1 MKKIKKDFLTY
12 LIFIFFSFSIVI
24 LFHNKNA
31 IRFAIIYYL
40 TFTFMFWI
48 FYLFSLRFK
57 FIKIY
62 FISIFCLTLLEFYF
76 NTFYF
81 NLFYFLG
88 VLGILESILF
98 NYVALCFFVLDVMLY
113 LSRRKYDQRSHY
125 RLNSLQRNAIY
136 PTYHSEHFIA
146 YTQQSKCG
154 KNLVYILN
162 IKAQKDMYQEM

>member
-1 MKKIKKDFLTY
+1 
-12 LIFIFFSFSIVI
+12 
-24 LFHNKNA
+24 
-31 IRFAIIYYL
+31 
-40 TFTFMFWI
+40 MFWI

-81 NLFYFLG
+81 NLFNFLG
-88 VLGILESILF
+88 VLGILESIVF

-113 LSRRKYDQRSHY
+113 LSRRKYDQRSYY

-154 KNLVYILN
+154 KNLVYLLMLRHRQILGVDGCYSRTN
-162 IKAQKDMYQEM
+162 IYSDTNSHLVPEGTSVQCEEIK

>member
-1 MKKIKKDFLTY
+1 MKKIKKDFLAY

-76 NTFYF
+76 NIFYF
-81 NLFYFLG
+81 NLFDFLG

-113 LSRRKYDQRSHY
+113 LSRRKYDQRSHTHQPF
-125 RLNSLQRNAIY
+125 RLQNQYFDQETGLHYNFLRYYEPALGR
-136 PTYHSEHFIA
+136 FI
-146 YTQQSKCG
+146 TQDPIG
-154 KNLVYILN
+154 L
-162 IKAQKDMYQEM
+162 MGMG

>member
-1 MKKIKKDFLTY
+1 MRKIKKDFLTY

-40 TFTFMFWI
+40 SFTVMFWI

-81 NLFYFLG
+81 NLFDFLG

-98 NYVALCFFVLDVMLY
+98 NYIALCFFVLDVMLY
-113 LSRRKYDQRSHY
+113 LSRRKYD
-125 RLNSLQRNAIY
+125 
-136 PTYHSEHFIA
+136 
-146 YTQQSKCG
+146 
-154 KNLVYILN
+154 
-162 IKAQKDMYQEM
+162 

>member
-24 LFHNKNA
+24 LFHNKNT

-40 TFTFMFWI
+40 IFTFMFWI
-48 FYLFSLRFK
+48 LYLFSLRFK

-81 NLFYFLG
+81 NLFDFLG

-113 LSRRKYDQRSHY
+113 LSRRKYD
-125 RLNSLQRNAIY
+125 
-136 PTYHSEHFIA
+136 
-146 YTQQSKCG
+146 
-154 KNLVYILN
+154 
-162 IKAQKDMYQEM
+162 